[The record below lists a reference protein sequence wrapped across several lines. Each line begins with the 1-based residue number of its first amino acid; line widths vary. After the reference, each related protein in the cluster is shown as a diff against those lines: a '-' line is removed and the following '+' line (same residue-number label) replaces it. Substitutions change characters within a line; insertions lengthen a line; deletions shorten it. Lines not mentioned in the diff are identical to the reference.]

1 VRRGRD
7 LGIMGDGSAD
17 GLDGLEGSVVVGK
30 VGGGQGSR
38 RLSSKF
44 IINIIL

>member
-17 GLDGLEGSVVVGK
+17 GLDGLEGSVVVRAA
-30 VGGGQGSR
+30 VVLA
-38 RLSSKF
+38 LSS
-44 IINIIL
+44 